1 VTLPVTSLKLLK
13 DDKGFRYVLGHLGE
27 AVVAHHYELTGR
39 RVYSYP
45 Y

>member
-1 VTLPVTSLKLLK
+1 VTLPVKSLKLLK

-27 AVVAHHYELTGR
+27 TVVAHYYELTER